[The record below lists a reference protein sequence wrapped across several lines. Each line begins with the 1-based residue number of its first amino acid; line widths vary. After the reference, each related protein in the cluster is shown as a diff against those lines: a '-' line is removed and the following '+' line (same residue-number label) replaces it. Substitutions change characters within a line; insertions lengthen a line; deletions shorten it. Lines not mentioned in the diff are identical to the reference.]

1 MATTLA
7 KTHLVKSPQELT
19 IPSSSFGLLTGS
31 LSEQQAILAIPPREN
46 HTSGSY
52 DQLPVGPGPGDTYFI
67 VTGSVGTNNPY
78 HCFVSGTW
86 TQLAPVTTVY
96 PLTSSAGWTQTNY
109 SVGGGI
115 FSGSTF
121 IASSSNG
128 SGGGGNTGA
137 DITQTFPI
145 QSSNWELKCRIAKS
159 GTTDS
164 EWIGIITVSTGATYT
179 YVLVRASG
187 FVYYNTGAG
196 LSAGSSFPVNGTG
209 WVSIRY
215 DGGRAIFLYGTGTTT
230 TPPTSWT
237 ILYDAIILTGRTIPP
252 TTISLTG
259 RTNAGLTLTS
269 DSSWTFAN
277 LSVKNLSVGGI

>member
-1 MATTLA
+1 MATTLS
-7 KTHLVKSPQELT
+7 KTFLVKSTQDLF

-31 LSEQQAILAIPPREN
+31 LADQQQLLQIPNSEQ

-52 DQLPVGPGPGDTYFI
+52 TSLPVGPGPGDTYFI
-67 VTGSVGTNNPY
+67 TTGSVELNNPY

-86 TQLAPVTTVY
+86 TQLASSTTVY
-96 PLTSSAGWTQTNY
+96 PLTSSAGWTQTNL

-115 FSGSTF
+115 ISGSTF
-121 IASSSNG
+121 IASASNG

-137 DITQTFPI
+137 QIEQTFPI
-145 QSSNWELKCRIAKS
+145 QSSNWELKCRLAKT

-164 EWIGIITVSTGATYT
+164 EWIAIVAVLTGATYT
-179 YVLVRASG
+179 YILARASG
-187 FVYYNTGAG
+187 FICYNTGGG
-196 LSAGSSFPVNGTG
+196 LSAGFAFPVNGTG

-215 DGGRAIFLYGTGTTT
+215 DGGRVIFLYGTGTTT
-230 TPPTSWT
+230 APPTSWT
-237 ILYDAIILTGRTIPP
+237 ILYDAIALTGRTIPP
-252 TTISLTG
+252 TLLNLAG

-277 LSVKNLSVGGI
+277 LSVQNLSVGGI